1 MFQSS
6 PSLKMVLTLSSSKS
20 LRSLRGFEMHR
31 FVLREDLHIRSRL
44 SDSSSAM
51 ALGLLQILVIKK
63 NIHDRSIILPVVYM
77 ILLIGHQTLE
87 TRPFN
92 AMKRKCRNGWN
103 HVPLAQAQ

>member
-1 MFQSS
+1 
-6 PSLKMVLTLSSSKS
+6 
-20 LRSLRGFEMHR
+20 MHR

-103 HVPLAQAQ
+103 HMLLGPNDCVENGTPSKDFSRCTESKPAELSV